1 MDNREIGVFDRGVV
15 KAKETIDG
23 IYDFFA
29 NLTNFHREMDIEEA
43 AAFYTKDIDS
53 FIRISEQKSGN
64 SYVAGNLIFQYV
76 NAEIFLLLL
85 DLYFQDASGKWVK
98 QRSQTTRQLKFLKP
112 TAAQELREKREIS
125 FEVDPPEESA
135 ETKQPN
141 AVHPAATDAKEA
153 SAHLHAPAAPQP
165 EPKAA
170 VQNAVPMEPLSAASA
185 EDAPKEAVL
194 AEQETAVPADD
205 VAHLPE
211 SAEGMQSSPLPVPDE
226 KKETSAH
233 LHAPAAP
240 QPEPQAAVQN
250 AVPMEPLSAASAE
263 DAPKEAVLAEQEAVQ
278 ADNAAPLP
286 ERTEGVQSSPLPV
299 SDEKRA

>member
-1 MDNREIGVFDRGVV
+1 METKQPNSMDRTIV
-15 KAKETIDG
+15 KVKKVIDG
-23 IYDFFA
+23 IYEFFA
-29 NLTNFHREMDIEEA
+29 GITNFHREMDIDEA
-43 AAFYTKDIDS
+43 AQFYTEKLDS
-53 FIRISEQKSGN
+53 YMASAKLKAQDSLI
-64 SYVAGNLIFQYV
+64 AGQLTFQYV
-76 NAEIFLLLL
+76 DENVFLIKL
-85 DLYFQDASGKWVK
+85 DIYYQTDDGKWM
-98 QRSQTTRQLKFLKP
+98 QESSQITRQLKFLKP

-194 AEQETAVPADD
+194 AEQEAVQADD
-205 VAHLPE
+205 AVSLPE
-211 SAEGMQSSPLPVPDE
+211 SAEGMQSSPLPV
-226 KKETSAH
+226 
-233 LHAPAAP
+233 
-240 QPEPQAAVQN
+240 
-250 AVPMEPLSAASAE
+250 
-263 DAPKEAVLAEQEAVQ
+263 
-278 ADNAAPLP
+278 
-286 ERTEGVQSSPLPV
+286 